1 MPARTNTSPAPAATS
16 GLRTILAAAV
26 VALAALAAYART
38 LPVPFLFDDIPSIQE
53 NTTIRHLASSLAPAK
68 DTTVS
73 GRPVVNLSLA
83 LDYAL
88 GGMAPWVYHAT
99 NIAVH
104 VLAALLL
111 LGIVRRTLVLLGN
124 PLALPVAFCVALLWV
139 LHPLD
144 TESVTYVIQRAESLM
159 GLFYLA
165 TLYCFI
171 RAATAQSTP
180 WLVVSVAACFLG
192 MATKEAMATAP
203 LAVLLYD
210 RTFLA
215 GSFQGAVRQRGK
227 AYCALSSSW
236 ILLGCLVLSTH
247 GRTGTVGF
255 GGSVSSLDY
264 ARTQAWAV
272 GHYLRLAVWPSPLV
286 FDYGR
291 VLVVRVPDIM
301 PGLLVVVFLVAATLW
316 ALVRRPVLGFLGA
329 CFLLIL
335 APSSSFIPVLTE
347 TVAEHRMY
355 LALIPLVA
363 VFVLALNRWFP
374 RAMLPACCIL
384 AAMLLAA
391 TCLRNETYRSA
402 EDVWRSVVKSR
413 PANERAHNNLG
424 FILASEPGRNDE
436 AVAQYRQAIALDPA
450 YAQAHLN
457 LAMALA
463 KEPASLREAVAEFR
477 RAIGLNPTLVDA
489 HFNLAIAL
497 MGVPGH
503 MDEVVAEYQRAL
515 LLKPDYAE
523 AHFNLGCAY
532 GQMPGRADEAIMQY
546 REALRIH
553 PGLTDAHFN
562 LGCVLV
568 REPGRIDEAISEFR
582 ETIRLEPRHV
592 PALCNLAIALGS
604 AGHKQEAIA
613 RAEDALRIQPGNMEA
628 LSILASFSGQ
638 AR

>member
-1 MPARTNTSPAPAATS
+1 V
-16 GLRTILAAAV
+16 AAAV
-26 VALAALAAYART
+26 VALAGLAAYART

-53 NTTIRHLASSLAPAK
+53 NTTIQHLGTSLAPAA

-88 GGMAPWVYHAT
+88 AGLAPWVYHAT

-111 LGIVRRTLVLLGN
+111 LGIVRRTLVLLRN
-124 PLALPVAFCVALLWV
+124 PSALPVAFCVALLWV
-139 LHPLD
+139 LHPMD
-144 TESVTYVIQRAESLM
+144 TESVTYVIQRAESVM
-159 GLFYLA
+159 GLFFLA

-171 RAATAQSTP
+171 RAATAESTP
-180 WLVVSVAACFLG
+180 WLVLSVAACFVG

-203 LAVLLYD
+203 LVVLLYD

-215 GSFQGAVRQRGK
+215 GSFQATVRKRWK

-236 ILLGCLVLSTH
+236 ILLGCLIFSTH

-255 GGSVSSLDY
+255 GGSISALDY
-264 ARTQAWAV
+264 AKTQAWAV

-291 VLVVRVPDIM
+291 TLVVRAADIL
-301 PGLLVVVFLVAATLW
+301 PGLLTVIFLVAATLW

-329 CFLLIL
+329 CFLVIL

-355 LALIPLVA
+355 LALIPVVA
-363 VFVLALNRWFP
+363 FFVLALDRWFP
-374 RAMLPACCIL
+374 RAMLPACCVL
-384 AAMLLAA
+384 AAVLLAA
-391 TCLRNETYRSA
+391 TWLRNETYRSA
-402 EDVWRSVVKSR
+402 EDVWRSVVEAR

-424 FILASEPGRNDE
+424 FILASEPGRLDE

-463 KEPASLREAVAEFR
+463 KGQASPREAAAEFR
-477 RAIGLNPTLVDA
+477 RAIELNPTLVDA

-497 MGVPGH
+497 TALPGH
-503 MDEVVAEYQRAL
+503 TDEVVAEYQRAL

-532 GQMPGRADEAIMQY
+532 GQMPGRADEAITQY
-546 REALRIH
+546 REALRIS
-553 PGLTDAHFN
+553 PGLAAAHFN

-568 REPGRIDEAISEFR
+568 REPGRLDEAIREFR
-582 ETIRLEPRHV
+582 ETLRLEPRHF

-604 AGHKQEAIA
+604 TGHKQEAIA
-613 RAEDALRIQPGNMEA
+613 RAEDALRIQPGNLEA
-628 LSILASFSGQ
+628 LSILASLRGQ
-638 AR
+638 VR

>member
-1 MPARTNTSPAPAATS
+1 MM
-16 GLRTILAAAV
+16 AAAV
-26 VALAALAAYART
+26 VALAGLAAYART

-53 NTTIRHLASSLAPAK
+53 NTTIRHLGRSLAPAA

-73 GRPVVNLSLA
+73 GRPVVNFSLA

-104 VLAALLL
+104 VTAALVL
-111 LGIVRRTLVLLGN
+111 LGIVRRTLVLLRN
-124 PLALPVAFCVALLWV
+124 PSALPIAFCVALLWV
-139 LHPLD
+139 LHPLN

-159 GLFYLA
+159 GLFYLV

-171 RAATAQSTP
+171 RAATAESTP
-180 WLVVSVAACFLG
+180 WLVLSVAACFVG

-203 LAVLLYD
+203 LLVLLYD

-215 GSFQGAVRQRGK
+215 GSFRGAVRQRWK
-227 AYCALSSSW
+227 AYGALSSSW

-255 GGSVSSLDY
+255 GGSVSSMDY
-264 ARTQAWAV
+264 AKTQAWAV
-272 GHYLRLAVWPSPLV
+272 GNYLRLAVWPSPLV

-291 VLVVRVPDIM
+291 SLVTRVPEIL
-301 PGLLVVVFLVAATLW
+301 PGLLVVALLVGATLW

-329 CFLLIL
+329 SFLLTL

-347 TVAEHRMY
+347 TVAEHRTY
-355 LALIPLVA
+355 LALIPIV
-363 VFVLALNRWFP
+363 VFFVLTLNRWFP
-374 RAMLPACCIL
+374 RAMLTACSIL
-384 AAMLLAA
+384 AAALLAA
-391 TCLRNETYRSA
+391 TLLRNDTYRSA
-402 EDVWRSVVKSR
+402 DDVWRSVVESR
-413 PANERAHNNLG
+413 PGNERAHNNLG
-424 FILASEPGRNDE
+424 FILASEPGRHDE

-457 LAMALA
+457 LGMALVQD
-463 KEPASLREAVAEFR
+463 PARIADAVTEFR
-477 RAIGLNPTLVDA
+477 RAIQLNPTLVDA

-503 MDEVVAEYQRAL
+503 RDEVVAEYQRAL
-515 LLKPDYAE
+515 RLKPDYAE

-532 GQMPGRADEAIMQY
+532 GQMPGMANEAITQY
-546 REALRIH
+546 REALRID
-553 PGLTDAHFN
+553 PDLTLAHFN
-562 LGCVLV
+562 LGCALV
-568 REPGRIDEAISEFR
+568 QEPGRLDEAISEFR
-582 ETIRLEPRHV
+582 ETLRLEPRYV
-592 PALCNLAIALGS
+592 SALCNLAVALGS
-604 AGHKQEAIA
+604 TGHTQEAIA
-613 RAEDALRIQPGNMEA
+613 RAEDALRIQPDNLA
-628 LSILASFSGQ
+628 ARSILANLGGQ